1 MDESMRGRT
10 VSSMIN
16 SVNWKNLNMT
26 NAKNKEKLP
35 IDLNWKNSNRIM
47 GISKHLSIIN
57 LHIN

>member
-1 MDESMRGRT
+1 MRGRT